1 MKRQNETAGFTF
13 GPAIKAFLFCVF
25 IGGSGLGFVWQKQ
38 EIGDLGRQLKD
49 AELRLEELKRQNKNR
64 TETLQQFLDPRLLA
78 QKATTQFPDLTQPVP
93 NRIVILSEPPPI
105 ARETVAPAA
114 APSSVPSGA
123 PGPAATPSV
132 RQIAR
137 TGGRIL

>member
-1 MKRQNETAGFTF
+1 MKRQNETAAFTF

-64 TETLQQFLDPRLLA
+64 TETVQQFLDPRLLA
-78 QKATTQFPDLTQPVP
+78 QKATTLFPDLTQPVRNQIFILP
-93 NRIVILSEPPPI
+93 EPPRIV
-105 ARETVAPAA
+105 RESVAPAA

>member
-1 MKRQNETAGFTF
+1 MKRENETAGFTF
-13 GPAIKAFLFCVF
+13 GPAIKAFLFCLF

-49 AELRLEELKRQNKNR
+49 AELRLEELRRQNKNR

-78 QKATTQFPDLTQPVP
+78 QKATTQFPDLTQPVA
-93 NRIVILSEPPPI
+93 NRIFILPEPPPMV
-105 ARETVAPAA
+105 RESVAPAA

-123 PGPAATPSV
+123 PGPAVAPSV

-137 TGGRIL
+137 TGGRVL

>member
-1 MKRQNETAGFTF
+1 MKRQNETAGFGF

-38 EIGDLGRQLKD
+38 EISDLGRQLKD

-64 TETLQQFLDPRLLA
+64 AETLQQFLVPRLLA
-78 QKATTQFPDLTQPVP
+78 QKANQQFPDLTQPVP
-93 NRIVILSEPPPI
+93 NQIFILSEPLPML
-105 ARETVAPAA
+105 RETVAPSAIPA
-114 APSSVPSGA
+114 SAPSSPA
-123 PGPAATPSV
+123 PNATPSI

>member
-1 MKRQNETAGFTF
+1 MKRQNETAAFTF

-49 AELRLEELKRQNKNR
+49 AELRLEELQRQNKNR
-64 TETLQQFLDPRLLA
+64 TETVQQFLDPRLLA
-78 QKATTQFPDLTQPVP
+78 QKATTLFPDLTQPVRNQIFILP
-93 NRIVILSEPPPI
+93 EPPRIV
-105 ARETVAPAA
+105 RESVAPAA

-123 PGPAATPSV
+123 PGPAATPSI